1 MGKFLIPVVI
11 LAILEVILAPFAV
24 IWALNILF
32 LMAIPYTFNTWV
44 AVIFLLMLLKSN
56 TTVFRSK

>member
-1 MGKFLIPVVI
+1 MAKFFIPMLI
-11 LAILEVILAPFAV
+11 LAILEVIVAPFAA

-32 LMAIPYTFNTWV
+32 LMAIPYTFNTWL
-44 AVIFLLMLLKSN
+44 AALLLIMLVKSN